1 MKNLER
7 NETTISWDAPFSLG
21 LTNVDPDIKIYWDA
35 PFSPNFTNVKPD
47 IVYCVEVYDI
57 TCGRSHIISDCD
69 VMETSFTSDAL
80 QSGYIYEYTVTPR
93 SNVAGAQNG
102 TSLTIT
108 GES

>member
-1 MKNLER
+1 MNNLR
-7 NETTISWDAPFSLG
+7 RTNNIISWDAPFSLN
-21 LTNVDPDIKIYWDA
+21 LTNIE
-35 PFSPNFTNVKPD
+35 PD

-57 TCGRSHIISDCD
+57 TCGWSHLISECD
-69 VMETSFTSDAL
+69 VMETSFTSGAL

-108 GES
+108 GESILTLVL